1 MAESRVKDQD
11 QGPAAY
17 GREALAEWRNAARY
31 GLRALASARRGGSD
45 EDRPSLKERLN
56 PSKTTKGGRLG
67 DVADLALS
75 KFGTPG
81 KLASKVSLGSRI
93 LDRVRGSDGE
103 GDDTA
108 AAKKGGDG
116 SEASPVAN
124 GNVPLSEASV
134 PIVESIDVGIPLE
147 SAYRLCGDFDQYPEF
162 LEHVLRAERV
172 DSTHA
177 ALDVKVHGRARELE
191 IEILDERPNERIEWE
206 CSTGAPHSGVITLH
220 RLAPRLTR
228 LELTIE
234 PETQGLIDRL
244 SRAVHLTDRTVRDEL
259 HRFKAFAELFEEDSD
274 EPESSEEAPDEE
286 LIEDEEGEEVE
297 DEEDLEPDDVVDDEI
312 EADEEIE
319 GDDDLDDVD
328 DDDLEDAYEDED
340 FEDEEDF
347 VEDEEDLEDEED
359 FDEDEELDE
368 GELEPAG
375 SER

>member
-17 GREALAEWRNAARY
+17 GREALTEWRNAARY
-31 GLRALASARRGGSD
+31 GFRALASARGGGSD
-45 EDRPSLKERLN
+45 QDRPSLKERLN

-93 LDRVRGSDGE
+93 LDRVRRSDG
-103 GDDTA
+103 DKADTP
-108 AAKKGGDG
+108 AKKGGNG
-116 SEASPVAN
+116 SESSSVTN
-124 GNVPLSEASV
+124 GDVPLSEASV

-191 IEILDERPNERIEWE
+191 IDILDERPNERIEWE
-206 CSTGAPHSGVITLH
+206 CSAGAPHSGVITLH

-234 PETQGLIDRL
+234 PETQGLIERL

-259 HRFKAFAELFEEDSD
+259 HR
-274 EPESSEEAPDEE
+274 
-286 LIEDEEGEEVE
+286 
-297 DEEDLEPDDVVDDEI
+297 
-312 EADEEIE
+312 
-319 GDDDLDDVD
+319 
-328 DDDLEDAYEDED
+328 
-340 FEDEEDF
+340 
-347 VEDEEDLEDEED
+347 
-359 FDEDEELDE
+359 
-368 GELEPAG
+368 
-375 SER
+375 